1 MNNQTTTQSTT
12 IIPAT
17 AMPPQPI
24 QPLAAGATSPM
35 QSAQIQQQQQIN
47 KQMALIGKGG
57 AKRRKSRKLRSG
69 KLSGSKLRGGK
80 LRGGAN
86 GVANNSQ
93 ILVPPL
99 QTGAVNHE
107 QTAGQYADLTALA
120 SKQQS
125 QAVYDRGNTAAIA
138 ASQQGGKRLKGEKR
152 LKGGMW
158 PVWGCLSGGKQT
170 RRRSRRIK
178 RSSSKRK
185 YKRNTRNKRHH

>member
-12 IIPAT
+12 IIPST

-57 AKRRKSRKLRSG
+57 AKRRKSRKLR
-69 KLSGSKLRGGK
+69 GGK
-80 LRGGAN
+80 LRGGSN

-125 QAVYDRGNTAAIA
+125 QAVYDSGNTAAIA